1 MRGMPRPLLPL
12 LGLLL
17 TACAPAIRGPVQPL
31 PDLTATLT
39 PPDPQ
44 HLRVVVMGDQG
55 TGTEVQ
61 RRVAAAMQ
69 TVCAAQGCDLGIGLG
84 DNFYPA
90 GPREAD
96 SPLFKS
102 RFEDMYG
109 PLNIPFLMVPG
120 NHDESGYFGGDG
132 TDARGAEAQIAY
144 GKLNPQWVMPGRT
157 YRAPVGTLAEFFVV
171 DTSPLA
177 AYLPVRRASER
188 PGGPWDM
195 AQRAWLAGALKNS
208 AARWKLVLGH
218 HPLFSNG
225 KHGDA
230 GSYDGLP
237 FAFQR
242 GDAVRELYGLACGKA
257 DLSLSGHDHAL
268 EVFAPQP
275 ECPGTWT
282 TVSGAAGKV
291 EGGKV
296 GFRAAADIY
305 GQPGFLWVDVKPK
318 ALTMRIYTA
327 PENGLPAQAWTQT
340 IRKQNRDE
348 GSSLSCEI
356 ETLCLYEK

>member
-1 MRGMPRPLLPL
+1 MSRRFLPL

-17 TACAPAIRGPVQPL
+17 TACAPTVSGPVGSL
-31 PDLTATLT
+31 PDVTATLSIA
-39 PPDPQ
+39 DPE

-55 TGTEVQ
+55 TGDGVQ

-69 TVCAAQGCDLGIGLG
+69 TVCAQRGCDLGVGLG

-90 GPREAD
+90 GPREAS
-96 SPLFKS
+96 SPLFKT
-102 RFEDMYG
+102 RFADIYG

-120 NHDESGYFGGDG
+120 NHDESGLFGGDG
-132 TDARGAEAQIAY
+132 TDARGAEAEVAY
-144 GKLNPQWVMPGRT
+144 SKLNPQWVMPGRT
-157 YRAPVGTLAEFFVV
+157 YRAPVSAGQGGTLAEFFAV

-188 PGGPWDM
+188 PGGPWDA
-195 AQRAWLAGALKNS
+195 AQREWLAGSLQRS
-208 AARWKLVLGH
+208 SARWKLVLGH

-230 GSYDGLP
+230 GRYDGLP

-242 GDAVRELYGLACGKA
+242 GDAVRDLYGRACGGA
-257 DLSLSGHDHAL
+257 DMLLSGHVHAL
-268 EVFAPQP
+268 EVFEPQP

-282 TVSGAAGKV
+282 AVSGAAGKT

-296 GFRAAADIY
+296 GTRKAAAEFF
-305 GQPGFLWVDVKPK
+305 GQPGFMWLDVTPQM
-318 ALTMRIYTA
+318 LTINTYTVA
-327 PENGLPAQAWTQT
+327 PDGVPTLAATQE
-340 IRKQNRDE
+340 IRKGGR
-348 GSSLSCEI
+348 
-356 ETLCLYEK
+356 

>member
-1 MRGMPRPLLPL
+1 MSRHLLPL
-12 LGLLL
+12 VGLLL
-17 TACAPAIRGPVQPL
+17 TACAPTVTGPVQPL
-31 PDLTATLT
+31 PDLTATISI
-39 PPDPQ
+39 PDPER
-44 HLRVVVMGDQG
+44 LRVIVMGDQG

-69 TVCAAQGCDLGIGLG
+69 AVCAAQGCDLGIGLG

-90 GPREAD
+90 GPKSAD
-96 SPLFKS
+96 SPLFKT
-102 RFEDMYG
+102 RFEDLYG
-109 PLNIPFLMVPG
+109 PLNIPFLMIPG
-120 NHDESGYFGGDG
+120 NHDESGFFSGDG
-132 TDARGAEAQIAY
+132 SDARGAEAQIAY

-157 YRAPVGTLAEFFVV
+157 YRAPVNTLAEFFAV

-188 PGGPWDM
+188 PGGPWDL
-195 AQRAWLAGALKNS
+195 AQRAWLTQALGS
-208 AARWKLVLGH
+208 STARWKIVLGH

-242 GDAVRELYGLACGKA
+242 GDAVRDLYGLACGEA
-257 DLSLSGHDHAL
+257 DLLLSGHDHAL

-282 TVSGAAGKV
+282 AVSGAAGKA
-291 EGGKV
+291 EGGKLGKRV
-296 GFRAAADIY
+296 ADAEVYGRSGFVWLGVTTEMLTIQVY
-305 GQPGFLWVDVKPK
+305 TVPESG
-318 ALTMRIYTA
+318 ALTRV
-327 PENGLPAQAWTQT
+327 WTQV
-340 IRKQNRDE
+340 IQR
-348 GSSLSCEI
+348 
-356 ETLCLYEK
+356 